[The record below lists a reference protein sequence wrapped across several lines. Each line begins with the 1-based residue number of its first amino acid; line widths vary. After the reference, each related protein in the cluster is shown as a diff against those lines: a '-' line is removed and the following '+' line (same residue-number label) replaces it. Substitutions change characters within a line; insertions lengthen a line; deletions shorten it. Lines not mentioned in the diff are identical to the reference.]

1 MLQIAVMWLLQWKK
15 AGGFDYVNDQTS
27 NNCDFTVFRF
37 WWLKINALGEI
48 GDWVELEKFSKGK
61 KAPVGMEVCFHV
73 NIIKLGVKF
82 LS

>member
-1 MLQIAVMWLLQWKK
+1 MKIRNFKVVLIMLMTKLQ
-15 AGGFDYVNDQTS
+15 T
-27 NNCDFTVFRF
+27 TVFRF

-61 KAPVGMEVCFHV
+61 RAPVGMEVCFHF
-73 NIIKLGVKF
+73 NIMKLGIKF